1 MSSTG
6 LILGIYTIRMLVV
19 FADFWIAFDNFFDLK
34 KKKWKSSN
42 LLWIAFYVLITYA
55 YRPMINYGPRFFYF
69 PMIILYLVRIIPFFC
84 AKYGFKPG
92 IIFAIPFYEYLTD
105 CIAQNIRFIFA
116 INNLTIP
123 EIYSRIGADISI
135 TFAECL
141 LLILLLTLSMLERE
155 NIVRIKLT
163 QLTAM
168 EYMILFITCMI
179 YGGLEVRIFNA
190 PESTISTK
198 IICMIVFV
206 FLLMMIANTVTV
218 RKENSSMNLMI
229 GNLKEPMK
237 QITESYIEMNEKNT
251 ELRRF
256 RHDTKNLL
264 IALRSLV
271 SEGKNDQALEY
282 IDKMQ
287 TGLDIAKI
295 KMFETGNHIA
305 DALLE
310 SKAKTAHRYGI
321 KISIE
326 GNIPSGNIE
335 DVDLVILL
343 SNLLDNAIEASIQA
357 DGDKF
362 IEIRSILKKNIW
374 ILNVK
379 NPCDKEVIIKDNRI
393 ESTKDDNE
401 AHGFGL
407 ANIERITSKYNG
419 RLQLSFEDHIFTATA
434 TVVSEE

>member
-1 MSSTG
+1 MKPSF
-6 LILGIYTIRMLVV
+6 LIM
-19 FADFWIAFDNFFDLK
+19 
-34 KKKWKSSN
+34 
-42 LLWIAFYVLITYA
+42 VL
-55 YRPMINYGPRFFYF
+55 
-69 PMIILYLVRIIPFFC
+69 
-84 AKYGFKPG
+84 
-92 IIFAIPFYEYLTD
+92 FYESIVD
-105 CIAQNIRFIFA
+105 CIAQNIGFLFVNKMNISGYMRMENDISAVITELLLFCFLIGLIFLKRVNLLK
-116 INNLTIP
+116 ICFTKLTIP
-123 EIYSRIGADISI
+123 EYIILFFTCSIYSTLQFEIYVDSDCNNLIRKLSI
-135 TFAECL
+135 VTFA
-141 LLILLLTLSMLERE
+141 
-155 NIVRIKLT
+155 
-163 QLTAM
+163 
-168 EYMILFITCMI
+168 
-179 YGGLEVRIFNA
+179 
-190 PESTISTK
+190 
-198 IICMIVFV
+198 
-206 FLLMMIANTVTV
+206 LLMMVIMHIIMV
-218 RKENSSMNLMI
+218 RDQNISMNNMI

-287 TGLDIAKI
+287 TGLDTAKI

-326 GNIPSGNIE
+326 GNIPNGNIE

-343 SNLLDNAIEASIQA
+343 SNLLDNAIEASIQT

-419 RLQLSFEDHIFTATA
+419 RLQLSFEDHIFTAT
-434 TVVSEE
+434 TIVVSEE